1 MAPSD
6 VWDPEFGPGLHPA
19 PTVSVSGEMRYGP
32 GYDIKLHPALTERV
46 SVEMR
51 HWAKVRLSVVGLCV
65 LAHSRHFPP
74 GDMPK
79 SLDCWQHV
87 VRPS

>member
-1 MAPSD
+1 M
-6 VWDPEFGPGLHPA
+6 
-19 PTVSVSGEMRYGP
+19 T
-32 GYDIKLHPALTERV
+32 
-46 SVEMR
+46 
-51 HWAKVRLSVVGLCV
+51 HWAQVRLSVVGLCV

-87 VRPS
+87 VRPSEGRSRYTSLGEDREENMDNLDNRIGIGFDLD